1 MPSSTARSTTRRCS
15 AGLPRTMS
23 PAFPPQPKPIS
34 ETRSSVFSTC
44 RYCTGASLLEREL
57 RQPRPPALPAC
68 WRLLLCHPVG
78 LFVELENEFPVGA
91 VAVHVILNVLPPG
104 CGHF

>member
-34 ETRSSVFSTC
+34 ETRSSVFPIC
-44 RYCTGASLLEREL
+44 RYSTVVPPHPQLQRDIIPEMADKQQYVTEPPCAP
-57 RQPRPPALPAC
+57 QPNVHHTNQLSVLYGLCYHRP
-68 WRLLLCHPVG
+68 RL
-78 LFVELENEFPVGA
+78 
-91 VAVHVILNVLPPG
+91 
-104 CGHF
+104 